1 MKKIVLVLITV
12 ASSVLAIAQQAPQ
25 KKNYSK
31 INIDRAGDHLMLQ
44 LSSDHWFGVPDSIS
58 TNMKGFARGINAYIM
73 FDKRFK
79 KNPFW
84 SAAFGIGFSNS
95 NIYFKNEGAYPNGI
109 GVANSGA
116 STVSFP
122 SSNGFGTSVFKKYK
136 LATTYIEIP
145 VEMRYTFDP
154 IHENNSWKIAF
165 GLKFGLLANA
175 HTKGKNLEN
184 STSSTVNYVE
194 KISSTA
200 FFNSTKVA
208 ATARIGYGHYSL
220 FGSYSLTNFLKG
232 GAGNIRPVQIGITLS
247 GL

>member
-12 ASSVLAIAQQAPQ
+12 ASSVLAIAQQTPQ
-25 KKNYSK
+25 KKDFSK

-58 TNMKGFARGINAYIM
+58 TNMKGLARGINAYIM

-79 KNPFW
+79 TNPFW
-84 SAAFGIGFSNS
+84 SAAFGLGVSNS
-95 NIYFKNEGAYPNGI
+95 NIYFKNEAPYPNGI
-109 GVANSGA
+109 GVVNQGTS
-116 STVSFP
+116 SVSFP
-122 SSNGFGTSVFKKYK
+122 SNGSGSEAFKKYK

-154 IHENNSWKIAF
+154 INESNSWKIAF

-175 HTKGKNLEN
+175 HTKGKTLEDPNSPTLNYTEKIN
-184 STSSTVNYVE
+184 STSL
-194 KISSTA
+194 
-200 FFNSTKVA
+200 FNTGRVA
-208 ATARIGYGHYSL
+208 GTLRVGYGHYSL
-220 FGSYSLTNFLKG
+220 FGAYSLTNFIKG
-232 GAGNIRPVQIGITLS
+232 AEGNIRPIQIGITLS